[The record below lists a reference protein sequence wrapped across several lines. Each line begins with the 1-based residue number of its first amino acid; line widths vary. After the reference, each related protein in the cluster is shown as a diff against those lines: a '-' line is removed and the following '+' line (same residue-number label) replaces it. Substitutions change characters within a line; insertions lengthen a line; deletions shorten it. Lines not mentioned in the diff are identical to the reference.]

1 MEDLNDLIF
10 DSDTGL
16 YTDDCFDV
24 EPSMSLKEMEI
35 FISNDKDDDSK
46 EIEDISFG
54 HINQCPNLMI
64 WKSLYRKMKNLPRK
78 TRRMFNKSN
87 KNDN

>member
-1 MEDLNDLIF
+1 MDMEDLNDLIF

-24 EPSMSLKEMEI
+24 DPSTSFKEMEV

-54 HINQCPNLMI
+54 YIEPMS
-64 WKSLYRKMKNLPRK
+64 K
-78 TRRMFNKSN
+78 FNDLEVFISKDEESAKEN
-87 KNDN
+87 ETNVQ

>member
-24 EPSMSLKEMEI
+24 DPSMSLREMEV
-35 FISNDKDDDSK
+35 FISNDKDDASK

-54 HINQCPNLMI
+54 HIEPMS
-64 WKSLYRKMKNLPRK
+64 K
-78 TRRMFNKSN
+78 FNDWEVFISKDEESAKEN
-87 KNDN
+87 ETNVQ

>member
-1 MEDLNDLIF
+1 MDMEDLNDLIF

-24 EPSMSLKEMEI
+24 DPAMSLKEMEV

-54 HINQCPNLMI
+54 HIEPMS
-64 WKSLYRKMKNLPRK
+64 K
-78 TRRMFNKSN
+78 FNDLEVFISKDEESAKEN
-87 KNDN
+87 ETNV

>member
-1 MEDLNDLIF
+1 MDMEDLNDLIF

-24 EPSMSLKEMEI
+24 DPSMSLKEMEV

-54 HINQCPNLMI
+54 YIEPMS
-64 WKSLYRKMKNLPRK
+64 K
-78 TRRMFNKSN
+78 FNDLEVFISKDEESAKEN
-87 KNDN
+87 ETNGQ

>member
-24 EPSMSLKEMEI
+24 DSSMSLKEMEV

-54 HINQCPNLMI
+54 HIEPMS
-64 WKSLYRKMKNLPRK
+64 K
-78 TRRMFNKSN
+78 FNDLEVFISKDEESAKEN
-87 KNDN
+87 ETNV

>member
-1 MEDLNDLIF
+1 MDMEDLNDLIF

-16 YTDDCFDV
+16 YADDCFDV
-24 EPSMSLKEMEI
+24 DPSMSLKEMEV

-54 HINQCPNLMI
+54 HIEPMS
-64 WKSLYRKMKNLPRK
+64 K
-78 TRRMFNKSN
+78 FNDWEVFISKDEESAKEN
-87 KNDN
+87 ETNVQ

>member
-1 MEDLNDLIF
+1 MDMEDLNDLIF

-24 EPSMSLKEMEI
+24 DPSMSLKEMEV

-54 HINQCPNLMI
+54 YIEPMS
-64 WKSLYRKMKNLPRK
+64 K
-78 TRRMFNKSN
+78 FNDLEVFISTDEESDKEN
-87 KNDN
+87 ETNV

>member
-16 YTDDCFDV
+16 YTDFNVD
-24 EPSMSLKEMEI
+24 PSTSLKEMEVL
-35 FISNDKDDDSK
+35 ISNDKDDDSK

-54 HINQCPNLMI
+54 HIEPMS
-64 WKSLYRKMKNLPRK
+64 K
-78 TRRMFNKSN
+78 FNDLEVFISKDEESAKEN
-87 KNDN
+87 ETNVQ

>member
-16 YTDDCFDV
+16 YTDFNVD
-24 EPSMSLKEMEI
+24 PSTSLKEMEVL
-35 FISNDKDDDSK
+35 ISNDKDDDSK

-54 HINQCPNLMI
+54 HIEPMS
-64 WKSLYRKMKNLPRK
+64 K
-78 TRRMFNKSN
+78 FNDWEVFISKDKESAKEN
-87 KNDN
+87 ETNVQ

>member
-16 YTDDCFDV
+16 YTDFNVD
-24 EPSMSLKEMEI
+24 SSTSLKEMEV

-54 HINQCPNLMI
+54 HIEPMS
-64 WKSLYRKMKNLPRK
+64 K
-78 TRRMFNKSN
+78 FNDLEVFISKDEESAKEN
-87 KNDN
+87 ETNVQ

>member
-1 MEDLNDLIF
+1 MDMEDLNDLIF

-24 EPSMSLKEMEI
+24 DPSMSLKEMEV
-35 FISNDKDDDSK
+35 FISNDKYDDSK

-54 HINQCPNLMI
+54 HIEPMS
-64 WKSLYRKMKNLPRK
+64 K
-78 TRRMFNKSN
+78 FNDLEVFISKDEESAKEN
-87 KNDN
+87 ETNVQ

>member
-24 EPSMSLKEMEI
+24 DPSMSLKEMEV

-54 HINQCPNLMI
+54 HIEPMS
-64 WKSLYRKMKNLPRK
+64 K
-78 TRRMFNKSN
+78 FNDWEVFISKDEESAKEN
-87 KNDN
+87 ETNVQ

>member
-24 EPSMSLKEMEI
+24 DPSMSLKEMEV

-46 EIEDISFG
+46 DIEDISFG
-54 HINQCPNLMI
+54 HIEPMS
-64 WKSLYRKMKNLPRK
+64 K
-78 TRRMFNKSN
+78 FNDWEVFISKDEESAKEN
-87 KNDN
+87 ETNVQ

>member
-24 EPSMSLKEMEI
+24 DPSTSLKEMEV

-46 EIEDISFG
+46 EIEDISLG
-54 HINQCPNLMI
+54 HIEPMS
-64 WKSLYRKMKNLPRK
+64 K
-78 TRRMFNKSN
+78 FNDWEVFISQDEESAKEN
-87 KNDN
+87 ETNVQ

>member
-1 MEDLNDLIF
+1 MDMEDLNDLIF

-24 EPSMSLKEMEI
+24 DPAMSLKEMEV

-54 HINQCPNLMI
+54 YIEPMS
-64 WKSLYRKMKNLPRK
+64 K
-78 TRRMFNKSN
+78 FNDLEVFISKDEESAKEN
-87 KNDN
+87 ETNV

>member
-1 MEDLNDLIF
+1 MDMEDLNDLIF

-24 EPSMSLKEMEI
+24 DPSMSLKEMEV

-54 HINQCPNLMI
+54 HIE
-64 WKSLYRKMKNLPRK
+64 
-78 TRRMFNKSN
+78 RMSKFNELEVFISKDEQSAKEN
-87 KNDN
+87 ETNVQ

>member
-24 EPSMSLKEMEI
+24 DPSTSFKEMEV

-54 HINQCPNLMI
+54 YIEPMS
-64 WKSLYRKMKNLPRK
+64 K
-78 TRRMFNKSN
+78 FNDLEVFISKDEESAKEN
-87 KNDN
+87 ETNVQ

>member
-1 MEDLNDLIF
+1 MDMEDLNDWIF

-24 EPSMSLKEMEI
+24 DPSMSLKEMEV

-54 HINQCPNLMI
+54 YIEPMSKFNDLEVFI
-64 WKSLYRKMKNLPRK
+64 SKDEESPRK
-78 TRRMFNKSN
+78 TRRMFNK
-87 KNDN
+87 

>member
-24 EPSMSLKEMEI
+24 
-35 FISNDKDDDSK
+35 D
-46 EIEDISFG
+46 EDISFG
-54 HINQCPNLMI
+54 YIEPMS
-64 WKSLYRKMKNLPRK
+64 K
-78 TRRMFNKSN
+78 FNDLEVFISQDKESAKEN
-87 KNDN
+87 ETNVQ

>member
-1 MEDLNDLIF
+1 MDMEDLNDLIF

-24 EPSMSLKEMEI
+24 DPSMSLKEMEV

-54 HINQCPNLMI
+54 YIEPMS
-64 WKSLYRKMKNLPRK
+64 K
-78 TRRMFNKSN
+78 FNDLEVFISKDEESAKEN
-87 KNDN
+87 ETNVQ

>member
-1 MEDLNDLIF
+1 MDMEDLNDLIF

-24 EPSMSLKEMEI
+24 DPSMSLKEMEV

-54 HINQCPNLMI
+54 HIEPMS
-64 WKSLYRKMKNLPRK
+64 K
-78 TRRMFNKSN
+78 FNDWEVFISQDEESAKEN
-87 KNDN
+87 ETNVQ

>member
-1 MEDLNDLIF
+1 MI
-10 DSDTGL
+10 SDTGL

-24 EPSMSLKEMEI
+24 DSSMSLKEMEV

-54 HINQCPNLMI
+54 YIEPMS
-64 WKSLYRKMKNLPRK
+64 K
-78 TRRMFNKSN
+78 FNDLEVFISKDEESAKEN
-87 KNDN
+87 ETNVQ

>member
-1 MEDLNDLIF
+1 MDMEDLNDLIF

-24 EPSMSLKEMEI
+24 DPSMSLKEMEV

-54 HINQCPNLMI
+54 HIEPMS
-64 WKSLYRKMKNLPRK
+64 K
-78 TRRMFNKSN
+78 FNDWEVFISTDEESAKEN
-87 KNDN
+87 ETNVQ

>member
-1 MEDLNDLIF
+1 MDMEDLNDLIF

-24 EPSMSLKEMEI
+24 DPSMSLKEMEV

-54 HINQCPNLMI
+54 HIEPMS
-64 WKSLYRKMKNLPRK
+64 K
-78 TRRMFNKSN
+78 FNDWEVFISKDEESAKEN
-87 KNDN
+87 ETNVQ

>member
-1 MEDLNDLIF
+1 MDMEDLNDLIF

-24 EPSMSLKEMEI
+24 DSSMSLKEMEV

-54 HINQCPNLMI
+54 HIEPMS
-64 WKSLYRKMKNLPRK
+64 K
-78 TRRMFNKSN
+78 FNDLEVFISKDEESAKEN
-87 KNDN
+87 ETNV

>member
-24 EPSMSLKEMEI
+24 DPSMSLKEMEV

-54 HINQCPNLMI
+54 HIEPMS
-64 WKSLYRKMKNLPRK
+64 K
-78 TRRMFNKSN
+78 FNDREVFISQDEESAKEN
-87 KNDN
+87 ETNVQ

>member
-1 MEDLNDLIF
+1 MDMEDLNDLIF

-24 EPSMSLKEMEI
+24 DSSMSLKEMEV

-54 HINQCPNLMI
+54 HIEPMS
-64 WKSLYRKMKNLPRK
+64 K
-78 TRRMFNKSN
+78 FNDLEVFISKDEESAKEN
-87 KNDN
+87 ETNVQ

>member
-24 EPSMSLKEMEI
+24 DPSMSLKEMEV

-54 HINQCPNLMI
+54 YIEPMS
-64 WKSLYRKMKNLPRK
+64 K
-78 TRRMFNKSN
+78 FNDLEVFISKDEESAKEN
-87 KNDN
+87 ETNVQ

>member
-24 EPSMSLKEMEI
+24 DPSMSLKEMEG

-54 HINQCPNLMI
+54 HIEPMS
-64 WKSLYRKMKNLPRK
+64 K
-78 TRRMFNKSN
+78 FNDLEVFISKDEESAKEN
-87 KNDN
+87 ETNVQ

>member
-1 MEDLNDLIF
+1 MDMEDLNDLIF

-24 EPSMSLKEMEI
+24 DPSMSLKEMEV

-54 HINQCPNLMI
+54 YIEPMS
-64 WKSLYRKMKNLPRK
+64 K
-78 TRRMFNKSN
+78 FNDWEVFISKDEESAKEN
-87 KNDN
+87 ETNVQ

>member
-24 EPSMSLKEMEI
+24 DPSMSLKEMEV

-54 HINQCPNLMI
+54 HIEPMS
-64 WKSLYRKMKNLPRK
+64 K
-78 TRRMFNKSN
+78 FNDWEVFISQDEESAKEN
-87 KNDN
+87 ETNVQ

>member
-1 MEDLNDLIF
+1 MDMEDLNDLIF

-24 EPSMSLKEMEI
+24 DPSTSFKEMEV

-46 EIEDISFG
+46 EIEDIPFG
-54 HINQCPNLMI
+54 HIEPMS
-64 WKSLYRKMKNLPRK
+64 K
-78 TRRMFNKSN
+78 FNDWEVFISQDKESAKEN
-87 KNDN
+87 ETNVQ

>member
-24 EPSMSLKEMEI
+24 DPSMSLKEMEV

-54 HINQCPNLMI
+54 YIEPMS
-64 WKSLYRKMKNLPRK
+64 K
-78 TRRMFNKSN
+78 FNDLEVFISKDEESAKEN
-87 KNDN
+87 ETNV